1 MNEIKDNA
9 LMAALG
15 RQMTQAIQKQAVSAG
30 NIANLDTPGYRARE
44 ASFGDV
50 LDGEVNR
57 LQVER
62 TSPAHL
68 GGSSAAHPDIREADG
83 LESRRDGNNVQI
95 DHELLTMTR
104 AASDFAAA
112 QSALSAKFRVIRFAI
127 KGD

>member
-1 MNEIKDNA
+1 MNDITDNA

-15 RQMTQAIQKQAVSAG
+15 RQMTQAVQKQAVSAG

-44 ASFGDV
+44 VSFGDV

-62 TSPAHL
+62 TNPAHL
-68 GGSSAAHPDIREADG
+68 GGSHAANREVRETDG

-95 DHELLTMTR
+95 DHELLAMTR
-104 AASDFAAA
+104 ASADFAAA

>member
-15 RQMTQAIQKQAVSAG
+15 RQMTQAVQKQAVSAG
-30 NIANLDTPGYRARE
+30 E
-44 ASFGDV
+44 VSFGDL
-50 LDGEVNR
+50 LDGEVSR
-57 LQVER
+57 LELAQ
-62 TSPAHL
+62 TSPLHL
-68 GGSSAAHPDIREADG
+68 GGSGSTRPDVHETEG

-95 DHELLTMTR
+95 DRELLTMTR
-104 AASDFAAA
+104 ASSEFAAA